1 MTTEMPLRP
10 FAFNNGAILQL
21 LDYRAAVK
29 LETTNVGKLPR
40 ANLTL
45 ASVTV
50 PSFDFLLKKLQ

>member
-1 MTTEMPLRP
+1 MPLRP
-10 FAFNNGAILQL
+10 FTFNNGAILQL

-50 PSFDFLLKKLQ
+50 PSFDFLLKKL